1 MNAITKPQPV
11 SFAEAFLKLQSAIK
25 PAIKDATNPA
35 FKSRYADLGAVW
47 EAIKT
52 PLQDAGFSIIQS
64 PNFDGDQM
72 WLETIIMHVNG
83 DKITGRYPIKPV
95 KADPQGVGSA
105 ITYARRYS
113 ISAMLGVIA
122 DDDDDGNAASNG
134 NGKAPAPTGK
144 ISAGQLQQLTDLLI
158 RVDADV
164 PKFCQHFKVEAVPD
178 LPAAKFSTAVEMLNL
193 KGANK

>member
-1 MNAITKPQPV
+1 MNAITKAQPET
-11 SFAEAFLKLQSAIK
+11 FAEAFCKLQAQIK

-47 EAIKT
+47 DAIKA

-64 PNFDGDQM
+64 PNFEGDQM

-83 DKITGRYPIKPV
+83 EKITGRYPIKPV

-122 DDDDDGNAASNG
+122 DEDDDGNAASAG
-134 NGKAPAPTGK
+134 NGKPPAPTGK

-164 PKFCQHFKVEAVPD
+164 SKFCLHFKIGAVPD
-178 LPAAKFSTAVEMLNL
+178 LPAVKFSTAVEMLNL